1 MARKV
6 LNMTP
11 MNMIRFSLGL
21 FFIILGVLG
30 VVRTVEESVFSLN
43 NHYPTLEIVFG
54 IVEMICGLFL
64 ILSKFTPLTR
74 AVKQKV
80 SVIIFFFWAARVI
93 LSKVVWGI
101 VIGNG
106 GFYFRPSL
114 STWLLVLSCELI
126 IASCLWLNMQ
136 TYSD

>member
-1 MARKV
+1 MAKKV
-6 LNMTP
+6 LAMTP
-11 MNMIRFSLGL
+11 LNMIRFSLGL

-30 VVRTVEESVFSLN
+30 IVRTVEESVFTLN

-54 IVEMICGLFL
+54 IVELICGLFL
-64 ILSKFTPLTR
+64 ILGKITPLTR

-93 LSKVVWGI
+93 LSKIVWGI
-101 VIGNG
+101 VIGNS
-106 GFYFRPSL
+106 GFYFKPSL

-136 TYSD
+136 TYSE